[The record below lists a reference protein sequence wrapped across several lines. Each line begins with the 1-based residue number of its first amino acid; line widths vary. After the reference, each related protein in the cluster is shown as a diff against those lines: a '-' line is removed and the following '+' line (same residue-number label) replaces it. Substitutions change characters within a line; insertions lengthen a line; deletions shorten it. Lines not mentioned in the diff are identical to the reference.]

1 MNWDGLVK
9 GSFLALGSFKDDKDE
24 VSESRVEQL
33 FPEPSS
39 PEALQVLNLG
49 RRRPRK
55 WSLATSCCPARQE
68 VGASMTRGVGG
79 GRT

>member
-33 FPEPSS
+33 SPGTFFSRGAPSS
-39 PEALQVLNLG
+39 E
-49 RRRPRK
+49 PRK
-55 WSLATSCCPARQE
+55 EKTPQVEPGYLLLPGPA
-68 VGASMTRGVGG
+68 GG
-79 GRT
+79 GGVDD